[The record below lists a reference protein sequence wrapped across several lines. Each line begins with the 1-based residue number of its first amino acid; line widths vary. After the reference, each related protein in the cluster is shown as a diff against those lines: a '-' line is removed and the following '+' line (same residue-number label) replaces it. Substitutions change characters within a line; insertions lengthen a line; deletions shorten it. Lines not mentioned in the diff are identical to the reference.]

1 MLRAVAERWHC
12 PALGLGAAAFT
23 NALNSGLPTHL
34 LCVSS
39 CSCVVSVH
47 ARSSRMVGS
56 CLSCWR
62 QRCWAYLRGAE
73 GLLLIA
79 VVAETSLPPAEL
91 WRMNSEGFPVLLCG
105 DGMCAEVL
113 SAEML
118 GEMRSIWL
126 LGLL

>member
-1 MLRAVAERWHC
+1 
-12 PALGLGAAAFT
+12 
-23 NALNSGLPTHL
+23 
-34 LCVSS
+34 
-39 CSCVVSVH
+39 
-47 ARSSRMVGS
+47 MVGS

-118 GEMRSIWL
+118 SEMWSIWIS
-126 LGLL
+126 GLL